1 MASSNRNR
9 ALPPLPFGFVAPSE
23 RDLGRLG
30 RDILRKA
37 AEGMRE
43 RHRRARILILPA
55 LLFYVVYAFG
65 VAGVLWALR
74 LELSTAA
81 LVALH
86 TAVFLFM
93 ALLGQHFR
101 GEATWDS
108 LQGGMGHLHRVL
120 LVQAFVVRAVTA
132 AFFVLPCQVLGALG
146 HLFPRAARVDARV
159 LSVAAQ
165 LAAALDEPVA
175 LEALAAAARLP
186 RPVLEEATLLLE
198 WAGIAQVVRRSGQR
212 LLLPT
217 RRRDTM
223 LLSLGKEA
231 SAVVK
236 VSDLK

>member
-1 MASSNRNR
+1 MAFRS

-23 RDLGRLG
+23 RDLGRCG
-30 RDILRKA
+30 RDILRRA
-37 AEGMRE
+37 AATVAE
-43 RHRRARILILPA
+43 RRRTARLLVLPA

-74 LELSTAA
+74 LELSPAA

-86 TAVFLFM
+86 TALFLVM

-101 GEATWDS
+101 GEATWES
-108 LQGGMGHLHRVL
+108 LQGGMGRLHSIL
-120 LVQAFVVRAVTA
+120 LVQAFFIRAVTA
-132 AFFVLPCQVLGALG
+132 AFFVLPCQVMGALG

-159 LSVAAQ
+159 LSFATQ
-165 LAAALDEPVA
+165 LAAALDEPVT
-175 LEALAAAARLP
+175 LEALAAAAP
-186 RPVLEEATLLLE
+186 GVPPPVVEEAALLLV
-198 WAGIAQVVRRSGQR
+198 WAELAAVVRRSGQR

-217 RRRDTM
+217 RRRDTL

-231 SAVVK
+231 SAIVK